1 MMIKAEE
8 RALVLNCDIFR
19 YTLLLYTF
27 LIEKYNQNIDL
38 SEHYLN
44 LKSHLIQEMICLVS
58 LLGCWSLALSPIC
71 ILALLCM

>member
-1 MMIKAEE
+1 MVHMMIKAEE

-38 SEHYLN
+38 SKRQKLN
-44 LKSHLIQEMICLVS
+44 IT
-58 LLGCWSLALSPIC
+58 
-71 ILALLCM
+71 